1 MSFLSGARKAASNVG
16 RFIGSTGRGAL
27 RKIGDT
33 AKSIKSF
40 AGKVN
45 EATGGAAGAAW
56 NAAKAHPTLGKLAM
70 GVEKGLDAAIKG
82 SGMGLRAIDIGERA
96 SRVKNV
102 GQAKGV
108 YQDARS
114 LAKQIRP

>member
-1 MSFLSGARKAASNVG
+1 MGFFDSVKKAASNVG
-16 RFIGSTGRGAL
+16 RFIGTTGRGAL

-33 AKSIKSF
+33 AKSVKSF

-56 NAAKAHPTLGKLAM
+56 EASKLMPGIGALTTNA
-70 GVEKGLDAAIKG
+70 EKGLNMAIKG
-82 SGMGLRAIDIGERA
+82 SDMGLRAIDIGERA
-96 SRVKNV
+96 SKVKSV

-114 LAKQIRP
+114 LSKQIRP